1 MKEEM
6 KKCKNKCIFC
16 FIDQLPKD
24 LRPSLY
30 IKDDD
35 YVESFKFGNFITLTN
50 LNKRDID
57 KIIKYNL
64 SPLYVSFHSADKKI
78 REYIFGT
85 KTHDKSI
92 EFLKILDEKKIKTN
106 MQIVLCPSVN
116 DGTDLINTLNFL
128 NANFKNI
135 VSIGIVP
142 VGITKFNKNSDI
154 SSFNKEN
161 STNLIKYIKEYK
173 KNSSAN
179 NIFLSDEFYIMAK
192 KDFPE
197 SKFYG
202 SYPQIEN
209 GIGLCRNFI
218 DDIRY
223 FIRNLNKNNL
233 KKSDLTYI
241 LKLGDNYDN
250 FAGIRENIKKS
261 ILVLTSEYFYK
272 TMDDCMNDLK
282 TFFKDKKLN
291 LNIKV
296 KYVKNEFFGGNVKVS
311 GLLTYSD
318 FNNVFTE
325 NNNFKKK
332 EFNDYDKIL
341 IPKNIFNNEG
351 LTLDNKT
358 KKDFKNTYSNIK
370 FINTDGK
377 SLLKEI
383 IFK

>member
-1 MKEEM
+1 M

-16 FIDQLPKD
+16 FIDQLPKN

-50 LNKRDID
+50 LNNRDID

-78 REYIFGT
+78 REYIFGI
-85 KTHDKSI
+85 KNNDRSI
-92 EFLKILDEKKIKTN
+92 EFLKILDEKKIETN
-106 MQIVLCPSVN
+106 MQIVLCPRVN
-116 DGTDLINTLNFL
+116 DGTDLMNTLNFL
-128 NANFKNI
+128 RVNFKNI
-135 VSIGIVP
+135 ISIGIVP
-142 VGITKFNKNSDI
+142 VGVTKFNKNSDI
-154 SSFNKEN
+154 SSFNKE
-161 STNLIKYIKEYK
+161 SSINLIESIKEYK
-173 KNSSAN
+173 NKSFKN

-192 KDFPE
+192 RDFPE

-209 GIGLCRNFI
+209 GIGLCRNFT
-218 DDIRY
+218 DDIRN
-223 FIRNLNKNNL
+223 FIANLNKNSL
-233 KKSDLTYI
+233 KKSDSIYR
-241 LKLGDNYDN
+241 LKPSNNYDN
-250 FAGIRENIKKS
+250 FTGTKENIKKS

-272 TMDDCMNDLK
+272 TMNDCMNELAA
-282 TFFKDKKLN
+282 FSRDKKLN

-318 FNNVFTE
+318 FNNIFTG
-325 NNNFKKK
+325 NTNFKKK
-332 EFNDYDKIL
+332 ELNDYDKIL

-358 KKDFKNTYSNIK
+358 KKDFKNIYTNIK